1 MDKYLSF
8 IKEFVIQPLI
18 DNTVL
23 SNNLA
28 FFHHRKKISDE
39 LKKGRVIPSMRLS
52 PEINLFIDIIYE
64 ALNKNHHLTEIFF
77 KT

>member
-39 LKKGRVIPSMRLS
+39 MKAVQTLDDEEKECVALPGEQYFLTLQEVI
-52 PEINLFIDIIYE
+52 Y
-64 ALNKNHHLTEIFF
+64 
-77 KT
+77 